1 MTKIYLLR
9 ISALIALLFLAAGTA
24 CADIR
29 DGPLHP
35 EDAVIM
41 AIPAA
46 MTGFPESI
54 PAAYTSIRADLEAL
68 AASLRSAGLPDSL
81 LRIRMEEAARKR
93 VQPPTL
99 LAALRTEIARLIS
112 LAGTLRGLGLFPQN
126 RDDVAAFF
134 GQAATLMRSGIGERE
149 VKAALEAARAK
160 GDAKSAE
167 SLARALAALSVV
179 AEAEAAY
186 RLGEG
191 GRLRLAGALIDSSLP
206 VSEFGTVLDS
216 LSDLRAGGE
225 SVAVALERALGEL
238 GQGPAMRAPAVP
250 PLGSGGTPG
259 SPRPDP
265 PGGPGAGTGQ
275 PPSPGGGPGGG
286 GPGGGA
292 PRGR

>member
-112 LAGTLRGLGLFPQN
+112 LAGTLRGLGL
-126 RDDVAAFF
+126 
-134 GQAATLMRSGIGERE
+134 
-149 VKAALEAARAK
+149 
-160 GDAKSAE
+160 
-167 SLARALAALSVV
+167 
-179 AEAEAAY
+179 
-186 RLGEG
+186 
-191 GRLRLAGALIDSSLP
+191 
-206 VSEFGTVLDS
+206 
-216 LSDLRAGGE
+216 
-225 SVAVALERALGEL
+225 
-238 GQGPAMRAPAVP
+238 
-250 PLGSGGTPG
+250 
-259 SPRPDP
+259 
-265 PGGPGAGTGQ
+265 
-275 PPSPGGGPGGG
+275 
-286 GPGGGA
+286 
-292 PRGR
+292 